1 MWFCTR
7 SGSLPSRRCERCFDF
22 SSSLRRSNVS
32 RFEDAASLELTS
44 FFAYSDVTPLRLN
57 ASHCIASIDD
67 TVVFDSANHI
77 YASFVLSPTSTI
89 SFSHVP

>member
-1 MWFCTR
+1 MH
-7 SGSLPSRRCERCFDF
+7 
-22 SSSLRRSNVS
+22 
-32 RFEDAASLELTS
+32 
-44 FFAYSDVTPLRLN
+44 LN

>member
-1 MWFCTR
+1 M
-7 SGSLPSRRCERCFDF
+7 
-22 SSSLRRSNVS
+22 S

-44 FFAYSDVTPLRLN
+44 FFAYSDVTPMYLN
-57 ASHCIASIDD
+57 ASHCIASMDD
-67 TVVFDSANHI
+67 TVVFDSAKHI